1 MLRKILWQAADVS
14 LGTTEVRDLTRIER
28 IGAHSHIRGLGLD
41 DALEPRDV
49 SQGLVGQ
56 HGARRA
62 TGVIYK
68 MIQEGHIAGR
78 AILLAGK
85 PGTGK
90 TAIAMGLA
98 QVRGFAYRFLS
109 DMLPDSCRWCI
120 HDIVGMKRACKDRQR
135 QLFVVRNEKCKGA
148 RFSCAGEIPG
158 WVQPPRSA
166 LFAAK
171 TVSYVGHHYS
181 EQGLFACW
189 ELCNT

>member
-1 MLRKILWQAADVS
+1 MSFRYVQPSPITPHVITYSQAANVS
-14 LGTTEVRDLTRIER
+14 LGNTEVRDLTRIER

-41 DALEPRDV
+41 DSLEPRDV

-68 MIQEGHIAGR
+68 MIQEGQIAGR

-98 QVRGFAYRFLS
+98 QVET
-109 DMLPDSCRWCI
+109 I
-120 HDIVGMKRACKDRQR
+120 
-135 QLFVVRNEKCKGA
+135 LFV
-148 RFSCAGEIPG
+148 
-158 WVQPPRSA
+158 
-166 LFAAK
+166 FA
-171 TVSYVGHHYS
+171 V
-181 EQGLFACW
+181 EFL
-189 ELCNT
+189 

>member
-1 MLRKILWQAADVS
+1 
-14 LGTTEVRDLTRIER
+14 EVRDLTRIER

-41 DALEPRDV
+41 DSLEPRDV

-68 MIQEGHIAGR
+68 MIQEGQIAGR

-98 QVRGFAYRFLS
+98 QTEALTQAFRRSIGVKIMEETEIIEGEVVEIQV
-109 DMLPDSCRWCI
+109 DTP
-120 HDIVGMKRACKDRQR
+120 VGGG
-135 QLFVVRNEKCKGA
+135 EKTGRVTLCTTEMETVYDLGA
-148 RFSCAGEIPG
+148 KMIEALQKEKVGAGDVITIDKASG
-158 WVQPPRSA
+158 KITKLGRS
-166 LFAAK
+166 F
-171 TVSYVGHHYS
+171 TRSR
-181 EQGLFACW
+181 
-189 ELCNT
+189 

>member
-1 MLRKILWQAADVS
+1 MS
-14 LGTTEVRDLTRIER
+14 LGNTEVRDLTRIER

-41 DALEPRDV
+41 DSLEPRDV

-68 MIQEGHIAGR
+68 MIQEGQIAGR

-98 QVRGFAYRFLS
+98 QVRADDDGLS
-109 DMLPDSCRWCI
+109 GTPEARKSPLLQTNHALICRGVAAQTTPRLIEEDVDS
-120 HDIVGMKRACKDRQR
+120 
-135 QLFVVRNEKCKGA
+135 
-148 RFSCAGEIPG
+148 
-158 WVQPPRSA
+158 
-166 LFAAK
+166 
-171 TVSYVGHHYS
+171 
-181 EQGLFACW
+181 
-189 ELCNT
+189 

>member
-1 MLRKILWQAADVS
+1 M
-14 LGTTEVRDLTRIER
+14 RDLTRIER

-68 MIQEGHIAGR
+68 MIQEGQIAGR

-98 QVRGFAYRFLS
+98 QVRSSFGYTQWAVLVWLHLC
-109 DMLPDSCRWCI
+109 DMTR
-120 HDIVGMKRACKDRQR
+120 
-135 QLFVVRNEKCKGA
+135 
-148 RFSCAGEIPG
+148 PG
-158 WVQPPRSA
+158 
-166 LFAAK
+166 
-171 TVSYVGHHYS
+171 
-181 EQGLFACW
+181 
-189 ELCNT
+189 

>member
-1 MLRKILWQAADVS
+1 MGAKISVKASAYPARITSSVRRDISDHLTWRTLFPSNISSIIASSGQKDTYFLAHFSPPTLPIPSPSAQTADVS
-14 LGTTEVRDLTRIER
+14 LGNTEVRDLTRIER

-41 DALEPRDV
+41 DALEPREV

-68 MIQEGHIAGR
+68 MIQEGQIAGR

-98 QVRGFAYRFLS
+98 QVGGGCGGGFFFAFVNG
-109 DMLPDSCRWCI
+109 I
-120 HDIVGMKRACKDRQR
+120 QR
-135 QLFVVRNEKCKGA
+135 E
-148 RFSCAGEIPG
+148 
-158 WVQPPRSA
+158 
-166 LFAAK
+166 
-171 TVSYVGHHYS
+171 
-181 EQGLFACW
+181 
-189 ELCNT
+189 